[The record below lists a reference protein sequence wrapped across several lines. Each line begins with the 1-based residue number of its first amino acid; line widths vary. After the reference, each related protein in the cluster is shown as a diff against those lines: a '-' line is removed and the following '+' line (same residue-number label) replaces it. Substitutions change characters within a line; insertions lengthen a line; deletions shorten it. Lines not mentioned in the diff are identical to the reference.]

1 MNHVYMRSLPSRFL
15 ADTEIIGKALE
26 LAPWVAPA
34 YAVLDQEEL
43 AVTSSVLFERYGRE
57 NPYRIGPGY
66 TRGYNHTQ
74 APRGGEEKHQ
84 SKSVRG

>member
-26 LAPWVAPA
+26 SARWVAPA

-57 NPYRIGPGY
+57 NPYRIGPAY
-66 TRGYNHTQ
+66 TRGYNDI
-74 APRGGEEKHQ
+74 AP
-84 SKSVRG
+84 SKAWERRMQ

>member
-34 YAVLDQEEL
+34 YAVL
-43 AVTSSVLFERYGRE
+43 TRRSS
-57 NPYRIGPGY
+57 
-66 TRGYNHTQ
+66 Q
-74 APRGGEEKHQ
+74 
-84 SKSVRG
+84 